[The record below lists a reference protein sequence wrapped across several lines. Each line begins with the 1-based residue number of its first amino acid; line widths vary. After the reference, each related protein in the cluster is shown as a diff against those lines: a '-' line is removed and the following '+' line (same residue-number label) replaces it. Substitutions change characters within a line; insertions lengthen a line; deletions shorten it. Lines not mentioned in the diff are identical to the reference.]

1 MTPAPWSSSEPHPD
15 RSLGNKGF
23 QDFGEAGSWGR
34 YTTCLS
40 PDNPGSQWLKGRDF
54 CTVNVAASCARFFC
68 CHPWEGHLFGA
79 VGSICVASCCPH
91 SGSGFFFFFL
101 SPVGQRTRCTPTPAL
116 EVKDSGNYSCKL
128 IFRMQS
134 EKCDG
139 IRCRVWGE
147 REGSR
152 EVETLHSVDTQSH
165 R

>member
-1 MTPAPWSSSEPHPD
+1 MKVTPAPWSSSEPHPD

-91 SGSGFFFFFL
+91 SGSGFFFFFFV
-101 SPVGQRTRCTPTPAL
+101 SCGAENQMHT
-116 EVKDSGNYSCKL
+116 YSSFGSKRLRKL
-128 IFRMQS
+128 FLQTHLQ
-134 EKCDG
+134 DAA
-139 IRCRVWGE
+139 
-147 REGSR
+147 
-152 EVETLHSVDTQSH
+152 
-165 R
+165 